1 MALER
6 EGLTSVSRRAAI
18 LLGVTVALALVAAG
32 VAWLQRPAVAVRV
45 EPVRRG
51 DLEVTVST
59 TATGSVESETEVN
72 VRAEVAGRIA
82 RLLADEGDRVERGQ
96 VIAHLD
102 QAEAEAQVRLARAN
116 LEVARARLR
125 QGRAGVEMLAAQVR
139 TRIDQTRAN
148 LQKARNDLSRMR
160 ALFAEGAV
168 AQEQVESAQT
178 AHDVADAAYQA
189 ALAERDQL
197 AVKDQEVAVAEAAV
211 AQMEAAL
218 RVAEVQLART
228 VIRSPVAGL
237 ITRRLVTVG
246 ETVGLGGGSTITLGG
261 PMFTI
266 VDVAHLYVRATVDE
280 ADLGRIRLGQRA
292 RVVVDAYPGRTF
304 HGRMYRISP
313 AVSGERQEART
324 VSIRVA
330 VEGAAAL
337 LKPGM
342 SADVEILV
350 GTRQD
355 TLSVPA
361 QAILGRGG
369 EKHVYILEQGRAR
382 LRQVRVGETT
392 WAAAEILEGVR
403 EGELVVSTPDAG
415 GLTDGARIAPRP

>member
-1 MALER
+1 
-6 EGLTSVSRRAAI
+6 VRRSAKI
-18 LLGVTVALALVAAG
+18 LWGATVGLALVAAAL
-32 VAWLQRPAVAVRV
+32 AWWQRPAVAVRV

-51 DLEVTVST
+51 DLEVAVSA
-59 TATGSVESETEVN
+59 TATGRVESETEVN

-82 RLLADEGDRVERGQ
+82 RILADEGDRVERGQ
-96 VIAHLD
+96 PIAHLD

-116 LEVARARLR
+116 LEAARARLD
-125 QGRAGVEMLAAQVR
+125 QERAGVQMLTAQVR
-139 TRIDQTRAN
+139 TRIEQTRAN
-148 LQKARNDLSRMR
+148 LQKARNDLGRMR

-168 AQEQVESAQT
+168 PQERVDEAQT
-178 AHDVADAAYQA
+178 AHDVADAAHRA

-197 AVKDQEVAVAEAAV
+197 AVKEQEVAVAEAAV
-211 AQMEAAL
+211 VQMGAAL

-228 VIRSPVAGL
+228 VIRSPISGL

-266 VDVAHLYVRATVDE
+266 VDTANLYVRATVDE
-280 ADLGRIRLGQRA
+280 ADLGQIRLGQEA

-304 HGRMYRISP
+304 PGRLYRISP

-324 VSIRVA
+324 VSVRVA
-330 VEGAAAL
+330 VEAAAAL

-350 GTRQD
+350 GTRRD
-355 TLSVPA
+355 TLMVPA
-361 QAILGRGG
+361 QAVLGRGQ
-369 EKHVYILEQGRAR
+369 EKQVYILEEGRAR
-382 LRQVRVGETT
+382 LRRVRVGEMT

-403 EGELVVSTPDAG
+403 EGELVVTTPDAP
-415 GLTDGARIAPRP
+415 GLTDGVRVAPRP